1 MKTGQII
8 KQLREDKGMT
18 QEELAELMG
27 YSHKSSINKIELG
40 KADLPQSKLVAFA
53 KIFDVNPCLL
63 LGIESATNDDL
74 QGWDNNINKV
84 NIITKETKLIENIQ
98 SQWGK
103 SAVKMLEL
111 FIQLNEQGQQKA
123 IDNISDLTLIDQ
135 YKK

>member
-8 KQLREDKGMT
+8 KQLREEKGMT

-53 KIFDVNPCLL
+53 KIFNVNPCLL
-63 LGIESATNDDL
+63 LGMESATNNDL
-74 QGWDNNINKV
+74 QEWDNINKID
-84 NIITKETKLIENIQ
+84 NLAKETKLIENIQ

>member
-8 KQLREDKGMT
+8 KQLREEKGMT

-53 KIFDVNPCLL
+53 KIFNVNPCLL
-63 LGIESATNDDL
+63 LGMESATNDDL

-84 NIITKETKLIENIQ
+84 DNLIKETKLIENIQ

-103 SAVKMLEL
+103 SAVKILEL

-123 IDNISDLTLIDQ
+123 MDYISDLTLIDQ